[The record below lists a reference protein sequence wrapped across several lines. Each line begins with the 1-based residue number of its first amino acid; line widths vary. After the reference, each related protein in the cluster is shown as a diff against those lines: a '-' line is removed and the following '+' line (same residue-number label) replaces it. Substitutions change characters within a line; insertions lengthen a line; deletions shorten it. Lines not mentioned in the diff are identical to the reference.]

1 MVKRPGRLRRMG
13 VIALATVTTT
23 AALSSCG
30 SAGNGLVIT
39 FFTPAT
45 DSATFTAVSQE
56 CTRQSRGRF
65 TVQHVS
71 LPRGPGEQRVQ
82 LARRLSAHD
91 RGLDVMALDVV
102 WTAEFAEAGW
112 ALPLSDDP
120 EGRADADAAVD
131 TLPGPLATARWKHRL
146 YAEPVITNTQL
157 LWYRPDLVSQPPQD
171 WDAMV
176 GEAAR
181 LHAAGQP
188 AWIAVQANEG
198 EGLVVWF
205 NTLLVSGGGQVL
217 SEDGRQV
224 TLTDTPAHRAAT
236 VNALR
241 ILKSVGTAPGADP
254 SISRTDEGTARLAVE
269 QGKAAL
275 EVNWPYVLASMLENA
290 VKGGVPF
297 LPLNRDPALAGSI
310 NDVGTF
316 VPSDE
321 QFRIAYDASRR
332 VFGFAPYPG
341 VAPGRPAKV
350 TLGGLNLAVAST
362 TRHRAEAFEA
372 VRCLRSLQSQKY
384 VSMAGGLPAVRT
396 SLYSDPQFQ
405 TKYPMYTIIRQQLTD
420 AAVRPAT
427 PVYQALSLRLSA
439 VLSPIAEIDPE
450 RTADELTAQ
459 AQKAIDGK
467 GLLP

>member
-1 MVKRPGRLRRMG
+1 MIRHGRARRIG
-13 VIALATVTTT
+13 ATALATLTV
-23 AALSSCG
+23 ALSGCG
-30 SAGNGLVIT
+30 STGHGLVIS
-39 FFTPAT
+39 FYTPAT
-45 DSATFTAVSQE
+45 DAATFTAIAQE
-56 CTRQSRGRF
+56 CTKRFQGRF
-65 TVQHVS
+65 AVRHVS

-120 EGRADADAAVD
+120 AGRAEADATVD
-131 TLPGPLATARWKHRL
+131 TLPGPLATARWKHEL
-146 YAEPVITNTQL
+146 YGAPVTTNTQL
-157 LWYRPDLVSQPPQD
+157 LWYRPDLVSQPPAT
-171 WDAMV
+171 WDAV
-176 GEAAR
+176 VATAAK
-181 LHAAGQP
+181 LHAAGRP

-205 NTLLVSGGGQVL
+205 NTLLVSAGGQVL
-217 SEDGRQV
+217 SDDGRRV
-224 TLTDTPAHRAAT
+224 TLTDTPAHRDAT
-236 VNALR
+236 VRALR
-241 ILKSVGTAPGADP
+241 ILKSVATAPGADP

-269 QGKAAL
+269 QGRAAL

-310 NDVGTF
+310 DDVGTF
-316 VPSDE
+316 VPTDE
-321 QFRIAYDASRR
+321 QFRIAYDASKK
-332 VFGFAPYPG
+332 VFGFAPYPA

-350 TLGGLNLAVAST
+350 TIGGLNLAVAST

-384 VSMAGGLPAVRT
+384 VSIQGGLPAVRT
-396 SLYSDPQFQ
+396 TLYADPQFQ
-405 TKYPMYTIIRQQLTD
+405 AKYPMHTIIRRQLTD

-427 PVYQALSLRLSA
+427 PVYQALSLRLSS
-439 VLSPIAEIDPE
+439 VLSPITRIDPE

-459 AQKAIDGK
+459 AQRAIDGK

>member
-1 MVKRPGRLRRMG
+1 MGRRGLAAVTVASALLSGCGAPGSG
-13 VIALATVTTT
+13 V
-23 AALSSCG
+23 
-30 SAGNGLVIT
+30 VIS
-39 FFTPAT
+39 FYTPAT
-45 DSATFTAVSQE
+45 DAATFTAVAQE
-56 CTRQSRGRF
+56 CTAQLGF
-65 TVQHVS
+65 TVRHVS

-120 EGRADADAAVD
+120 AGQAEADATVD
-131 TLPGPLATARWKHRL
+131 TLPGPLASARWKQRL
-146 YAEPVITNTQL
+146 YGAPVTTNTQL
-157 LWYRPDLVSQPPQD
+157 LWYRPDLVAQPPAT
-171 WDAMV
+171 WDATV
-176 GEAAR
+176 AEAAR

-188 AWIAVQANEG
+188 AWIAAQANEG

-205 NTLLVSGGGQVL
+205 NTLLVSAGGQVL
-217 SEDGRQV
+217 SDDGRRV
-224 TLTDTPAHRAAT
+224 TLTDTPEHRAAT
-236 VNALR
+236 VDALR
-241 ILKSVGTAPGADP
+241 VLKSVATAPGADP

-275 EVNWPYVLASMLENA
+275 EVNWPYVLASLLENA

-316 VPSDE
+316 VPTDE
-321 QFRIAYDASRR
+321 QFRIAYEASRQ
-332 VFGFAPYPG
+332 VFGFAPYPR

-350 TLGGLNLAVAST
+350 TIGGLNLAVAST

-384 VSMAGGLPAVRT
+384 VSIQGGLPAVRT

-405 TKYPMYTIIRQQLTD
+405 AKYPMYTVIRQQLTD

-427 PVYQALSLRLSA
+427 PVYQALSLRLA
-439 VLSPIAEIDPE
+439 AALSPITRIDPE
-450 RTADELTAQ
+450 RTADELAAQ

>member
-1 MVKRPGRLRRMG
+1 MIRHGRARRIG
-13 VIALATVTTT
+13 ATALATLTV
-23 AALSSCG
+23 ALSGCG
-30 SAGNGLVIT
+30 STGHGLVIS
-39 FFTPAT
+39 FYTPAT
-45 DSATFTAVSQE
+45 DAATFTAIAHE
-56 CTRQSRGRF
+56 CTKRFQGRF
-65 TVQHVS
+65 AVRHVS

-120 EGRADADAAVD
+120 AGRAEADATVD
-131 TLPGPLATARWKHRL
+131 TLPGPLATARWKHEL
-146 YAEPVITNTQL
+146 YGAPVTTNTQL
-157 LWYRPDLVSQPPQD
+157 LWYRPDLVSQPPAT
-171 WDAMV
+171 WDAV
-176 GEAAR
+176 VATAAK
-181 LHAAGQP
+181 LHAAGRP

-205 NTLLVSGGGQVL
+205 NTLLVSAGGQVL
-217 SEDGRQV
+217 SDDGRRV
-224 TLTDTPAHRAAT
+224 TLTDTPAHRDAT
-236 VNALR
+236 VRALR
-241 ILKSVGTAPGADP
+241 ILKSVATAPGADP

-269 QGKAAL
+269 QGRAAL

-310 NDVGTF
+310 DDVGTF
-316 VPSDE
+316 VPTDE
-321 QFRIAYDASRR
+321 QFRIAYDASKK
-332 VFGFAPYPG
+332 VFGFAPYPA

-350 TLGGLNLAVAST
+350 TIGGLNLAVAST

-384 VSMAGGLPAVRT
+384 VSIQGGLPAVRT
-396 SLYSDPQFQ
+396 TLYADPQFQ
-405 TKYPMYTIIRQQLTD
+405 AKYPMHTIIRRQLTD

-427 PVYQALSLRLSA
+427 PVYQALSLRLSS
-439 VLSPIAEIDPE
+439 VLSPITRIDPE

-459 AQKAIDGK
+459 AQRAIDGK

>member
-1 MVKRPGRLRRMG
+1 MG
-13 VIALATVTTT
+13 ATAFAALTIT
-23 AALSSCG
+23 AAAPACG
-30 SAGNGLVIT
+30 NAGNGLVIT

-45 DSATFTAVSQE
+45 DSAAFTAVAQE
-56 CTRQSRGRF
+56 CTKQLAGRF
-65 TVQHVS
+65 AIQHVS

-120 EGRADADAAVD
+120 EGRAETDASVD

-146 YAEPVITNTQL
+146 YGAPVATNTEL
-157 LWYRPDLVSQPPQD
+157 LWYRSDLVKQPPQD

-176 GEAAR
+176 AEAAR
-181 LHAAGQP
+181 LHAEGRP
-188 AWIAVQANEG
+188 SWIAVQANEG

-241 ILKSVGTAPGADP
+241 ILKAVATAPGADP
-254 SISRTDEGTARLAVE
+254 SITRTDEGTARLALE

-297 LPLNRDPALAGSI
+297 LPLNRDPALAGSV

-321 QFRIAYDASRR
+321 QFRIAYGASER
-332 VFGFAPYPG
+332 VFGFAPYPS
-341 VAPGRPAKV
+341 VAPPRPAKV
-350 TLGGLNLAVAST
+350 TIGGLNLAVAST

-384 VSMAGGLPAVRT
+384 VSMEGGLPAVRT

-405 TKYPMYTIIRQQLTD
+405 AKYPMYAVIRRQLTD

-439 VLSPIAEIDPE
+439 ALSPITRIDPE